1 MGQELLYLG
10 LVAAISVILSG
21 LVILVLGFKNINTNC
36 KRIKEKS
43 KDKPVLI
50 VNLKSGIVAFLSFML
65 VVILLNK
72 QELVTPVAAMMK
84 FQISEVNPMILLVGF
99 VISFACT
106 LSERAGDYNRIAF
119 GDIGFLMT
127 TCYFYMSVG
136 VAYIAAYFKY

>member
-1 MGQELLYLG
+1 MGQELLQIG

-21 LVILVLGFKNINTNC
+21 LVILVLGFKNININC

-43 KDKPVLI
+43 KDSPVLI

-99 VISFACT
+99 VISF
-106 LSERAGDYNRIAF
+106 